1 MRLVALVVVALGAVC
16 DSAHAQSAMTVGWP
30 APGSHIRLE
39 SSGGHTRQYGTFA
52 TVRNDSI
59 VFIPEDFDFQVAL
72 PTTAVAKMDVARGS
86 DRHVWAGIGL
96 GFVIAGCT
104 AALAT
109 AATWKDPGG
118 DFDFGR
124 WGDAAIV
131 GVPAGVLGAVIGGV
145 IGAIPMDKWLRV
157 PIPRG

>member
-1 MRLVALVVVALGAVC
+1 MRLVALVVVAVGAIC
-16 DSAHAQSAMTVGWP
+16 DSACAQSAMTLGWP

-39 SSGGHTRQYGTFA
+39 SSVGRTRQYGTFV
-52 TVRNDSI
+52 TVSNDSI
-59 VFIPEDFDFQVAL
+59 VFIPEDFDFRIAL
-72 PTTAVAKMDVARGS
+72 PTSEVAKMEVARGS
-86 DRHVWAGIGL
+86 DRHVWLGIGL
-96 GFVIAGCT
+96 GFLVGGGT

-131 GVPAGVLGAVIGGV
+131 GVPAGILGAIIGGV